1 MYSSNVTYFFEE
13 AGLSVNYAFDMNI
26 VSTCLGFVGMFIG
39 WYLMSFV
46 GRRTMLVTGLGM
58 QSIVTFTLGFMSL
71 ASHTKFRMEI

>member
-1 MYSSNVTYFFEE
+1 
-13 AGLSVNYAFDMNI
+13 MNI
-26 VSTCLGFVGMFIG
+26 VSTCLGFFGMIIG

-71 ASHTKFRMEI
+71 ASHTKFLQCFACSISRPTNDMD